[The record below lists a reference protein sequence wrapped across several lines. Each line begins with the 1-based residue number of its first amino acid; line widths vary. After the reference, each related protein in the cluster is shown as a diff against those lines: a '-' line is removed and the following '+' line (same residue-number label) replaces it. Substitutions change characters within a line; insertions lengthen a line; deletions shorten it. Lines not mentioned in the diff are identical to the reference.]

1 MVTNDRDS
9 LDFDVYD
16 STVSVFEATV
26 RLGNKI
32 RPYNGGQIQLADMTS
47 AAGLGY
53 QYSVLCL
60 TDFNGTAD
68 LTSIVSDVTS
78 SIRALN
84 YPTLPVDVTN
94 TYSEL
99 RPVGLFTLYT
109 DASGVNLVSYS
120 RVL

>member
-16 STVSVFEATV
+16 STVSVFGATV

-32 RPYNGGQIQLADMTS
+32 REYRGGQIQLADMTS
-47 AAGLGY
+47 PSGLGY

-60 TDFNGTAD
+60 GDFNGAAD
-68 LTSIVSDVTS
+68 LTNLVSDVTS
-78 SIRALN
+78 SIRALE
-84 YPTLPVDVTN
+84 YPTIPTDVTN

-99 RPVGLFTLYT
+99 RPLGLFTLLT
-109 DASGVNLVSYS
+109 DSSGVTLVSYS
-120 RVL
+120 KML